1 MDPDQFDE
9 EIQEA
14 RRNRKKTLWERM
26 YKPKWLVDSS
36 NRAEEFAETPIFER
50 TIIGLILLNTLSLAS
65 EHYEEDYAVTRTNE
79 IANLFFT
86 WIFAGEMSVKLY
98 GFGCNKYSQD
108 SFNLF
113 DAFIVSTSFIEL
125 VVPKDPNAEG
135 GGGLSM
141 LKAARLLRIF
151 KIIKSWD
158 SLKVLLGAV
167 FGSMEAITNLG
178 ILIFLFL
185 FIFALFCKQMFT
197 GPLMDGDDPARYN
210 FTDTY
215 TALITMFIIL
225 TGENWTE
232 VMLLAID

>member
-1 MDPDQFDE
+1 
-9 EIQEA
+9 
-14 RRNRKKTLWERM
+14 M
-26 YKPKWLVDSS
+26 YKPKFMVDSS
-36 NRAEEFAETPIFER
+36 NRCEELAESPIFER

-86 WIFAGEMSVKLY
+86 WIFAGELVVKLY
-98 GFGCNKYSQD
+98 GFGCYKYSQD

-113 DAFIVSTSFIEL
+113 DAFIVSTSFVEL

-135 GGGLSM
+135 GGGLGM

-151 KIIKSWD
+151 KIIKSWE

-167 FGSMEAITNLG
+167 LGSMDAITNLL

-185 FIFALFCKQMFT
+185 FIFALFCKQFFAD
-197 GPLMDGDDPARYN
+197 PLLDGGDEARYA
-210 FTDTY
+210 FGDTY
-215 TALITMFIIL
+215 TAIITVFIVL
-225 TGENWTE
+225 SGENWNE
-232 VMLLAID
+232 VMILVISNK